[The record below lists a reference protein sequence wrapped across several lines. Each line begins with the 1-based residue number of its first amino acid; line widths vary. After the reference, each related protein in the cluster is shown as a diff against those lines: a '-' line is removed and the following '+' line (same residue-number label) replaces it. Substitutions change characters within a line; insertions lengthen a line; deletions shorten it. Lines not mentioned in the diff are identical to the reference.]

1 MVTRKL
7 LTQDANQRIRAG
19 DNEGALRGLVALV
32 RSAPHDLDARLRIG
46 DALLI
51 AGDNTQAIQVY
62 AFVAREASLS
72 GYPLKAIVALKI
84 LARIDPAINELLGQL
99 AQRYAAGS
107 PALGKAV
114 RLAPPLPEAEVPT
127 EAFVPNELDY
137 AQVRAVAAQA
147 ATLREGLPGYPAS
160 VAPIPLLSDLPPD
173 AFVKMLSAVT
183 LQRSPQGTAIIRE
196 GEPGDAFYMLARGT
210 ARVTRRAGG
219 GGTVVTPEN
228 DVLLATL
235 GEGSIVGEM
244 ALVSGAP
251 RGATVSVVD
260 DSDVLV
266 FGRDSL
272 GAVAREI
279 AVVGQ
284 ALERFTRDRLVQ
296 NLLATHA
303 IFKPFDR
310 AQRVQLASRFSA
322 HDAPAGAVII
332 REGDVGRGLFL
343 LLSGQV
349 EVTRESNGQR
359 VVLATLD
366 SGDVFGE
373 IALIEQGTTTATVT
387 AVRNSTVMFLS
398 RELFD
403 RLVQGVPE
411 LRAYFENLA
420 QDRLMD
426 ANLTMSAA
434 ADGAPSE
441 EEIDAVLDEDDLV
454 LV

>member
-1 MVTRKL
+1 MVTRKI
-7 LTQDANQRIRAG
+7 LTQDANQRIRSG

-72 GYPLKAIVALKI
+72 GHPLKAIVALKI
-84 LARIDPAINELLGQL
+84 LARIDPAINELLAQL

-107 PALGKAV
+107 PALGKSV
-114 RLAPPLPEAEVPT
+114 RLSPPSPDAEVPT
-127 EAFVPNELDY
+127 AAFVPNELDH

-147 ATLREGLPGYPAS
+147 ATMRDGLPGYPAN
-160 VAPIPLLSDLPPD
+160 VAPIPLLSDLPPE
-173 AFVKMLSAVT
+173 AFARILAAVE
-183 LQRSPQGTAIIRE
+183 LRRLASGEAILRE
-196 GEPGDAFYMLARGT
+196 GEPGDAFFMLARGT

-219 GGTVVTPEN
+219 GATTVTGES

-251 RGATVSVVD
+251 RGATVSIVD
-260 DSDVLV
+260 DGDVLA
-266 FGRDSL
+266 FGREAL
-272 GAVAREI
+272 GAVARELD
-279 AVVGQ
+279 VVGQ

-296 NLLATHA
+296 NLLATHPV
-303 IFKPFDR
+303 FKPFDR

-322 HDAPAGAVII
+322 HDAPSGTVII
-332 REGDVGRGLFL
+332 REGDIGRGLFL

-349 EVTRESNGQR
+349 EVSRADNGQR
-359 VVLATLD
+359 VTLATLD

-387 AVRNSTVMFLS
+387 ALRNSTVLFLS

-420 QDRLMD
+420 QDRMMD
-426 ANLTMSAA
+426 TNLTLSAA
-434 ADGAPSE
+434 REGAE
-441 EEIDAVLDEDDLV
+441 ELHEDDLV